1 MVCVAFR
8 VLIIT
13 FLCLVQCLFDGNCAS
28 MKLQKVKHKLHE
40 YMNMVINNYIY
51 LHRERY
57 IDIDI
62 NR

>member
-1 MVCVAFR
+1 
-8 VLIIT
+8 
-13 FLCLVQCLFDGNCAS
+13 

-51 LHRERY
+51 LYRERY